1 MTFKGA
7 TYSSILDLET
17 LMFVW
22 EANLKALKIEF
33 KYYQTIRDTYN
44 LRETQIKINVY
55 EKGLNELQKLEEEL
69 LAKIDALNSESNDT
83 QNKVFALK
91 FIKGYTNDRIM
102 EELHISKATLFI
114 YFDRIDKQLEN
125 TSYGKQIKEELSE

>member
-22 EANLKALKIEF
+22 EANLRALRIEF
-33 KYYQTIRDTYN
+33 KHYQAIRDTYN

-69 LAKIDALNSESNDT
+69 LAKIDALNSETNDT
-83 QNKVFALK
+83 QNKVFTLK

>member
-22 EANLKALKIEF
+22 EANLRALRIEF
-33 KYYQTIRDTYN
+33 KHYQAIRDTYN
-44 LRETQIKINVY
+44 LRETQVKINVY

-69 LAKIDALNSESNDT
+69 LAKIDALNSETNDT
-83 QNKVFALK
+83 QNKVFTLK

>member
-17 LMFVW
+17 LVFVW
-22 EANLKALKIEF
+22 EANLRALRIEF
-33 KYYQTIRDTYN
+33 KHYQTIRDMYK
-44 LRETQIKINVY
+44 LQETQIKINVY

-69 LAKIDALNSESNDT
+69 LSKIDALNSESNDT